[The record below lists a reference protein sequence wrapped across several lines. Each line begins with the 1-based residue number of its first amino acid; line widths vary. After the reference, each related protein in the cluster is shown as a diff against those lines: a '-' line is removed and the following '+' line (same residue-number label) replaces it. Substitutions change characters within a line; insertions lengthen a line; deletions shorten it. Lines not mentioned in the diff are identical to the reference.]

1 MLKGQLAYLNSGAAR
16 FYDASSRDTQSDRTN
31 DCIAMVQHQ
40 IEDWKRLMSEHGIGV
55 LDKELN
61 QS

>member
-1 MLKGQLAYLNSGAAR
+1 MLKGQLAYLNLGPLD
-16 FYDASSRDTQSDRTN
+16 FTMLPSRDTQSDRTN